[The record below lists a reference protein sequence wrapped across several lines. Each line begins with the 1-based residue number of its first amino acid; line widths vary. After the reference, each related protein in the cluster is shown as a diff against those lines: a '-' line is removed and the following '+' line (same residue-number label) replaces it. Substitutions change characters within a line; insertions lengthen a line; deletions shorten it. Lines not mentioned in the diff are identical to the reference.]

1 MSVDVFGRQLVNG
14 KGSRGPP
21 GIGFTL
27 TRTGDYSLENKKLCN
42 LLDASEDT
50 DAVNLKVLKEKFEE
64 FKQDIANLVSEK
76 LNKIDEKVTQLDDKM
91 HQEFTSVSS
100 EKKYE

>member
-1 MSVDVFGRQLVNG
+1 M
-14 KGSRGPP
+14 
-21 GIGFTL
+21 
-27 TRTGDYSLENKKLCN
+27 CN

-50 DAVNLKVLKEKFEE
+50 DAVNLKVLKEKFES

-91 HQEFTSVSS
+91 HQEFTSVTS

>member
-1 MSVDVFGRQLVNG
+1 MACSAIQIMSVDVFGRQLVNG

-27 TRTGDYSLENKKLCN
+27 TRTGYYSLENKKLCN

-50 DAVNLKVLKEKFEE
+50 DAVNLKVLKEKFETYNSWMI
-64 FKQDIANLVSEK
+64 KCIKNL
-76 LNKIDEKVTQLDDKM
+76 
-91 HQEFTSVSS
+91 HQ
-100 EKKYE
+100 